1 MTLRLQHIDHVA
13 IYVKNFVEPIRW
25 YQETLGLERTY
36 EDARGVQ
43 PAVLC
48 ASRTCVALFQSDGP
62 TGGDG
67 SWPVLVREDSAT

>member
-13 IYVKNFVEPIRW
+13 IYVKNFMGSIRW
-25 YQETLGLERTY
+25 YQETLGIERTY

-48 ASRTCVALFQSDGP
+48 ASGTSFALFQSDGV

-67 SWPVLVREDSAT
+67 SWPVLVSEDSAT